1 MKWRAFSLPLPVG
14 PCMQGGHSGAL
25 HLGLCGHS
33 QMKAEG
39 EKGLEGVWP
48 GFRLDCG
55 DSGQPY
61 FPGHIPSHW

>member
-1 MKWRAFSLPLPVG
+1 
-14 PCMQGGHSGAL
+14 MQGGHSGAL